1 MQTKDIQVI
10 LRLKIK
16 DTLENSKPSVYP
28 NFHSLVQTKNGY
40 LKAEE
45 MIINYVIVNA
55 VPISSAIAH
64 LESEMG

>member
-16 DTLENSKPSVYP
+16 NALDNCKPNVYP
-28 NFHSLVQTKNGY
+28 NFHSLVQSKSGY

-45 MIINYVIVNA
+45 MIINYAIQNT
-55 VPISSAIAH
+55 VPVSSAIAH

>member
-1 MQTKDIQVI
+1 MQTKDIEKI

-16 DTLENSKPSVYP
+16 SALDNARPSIYP
-28 NFHSLVQTKNGY
+28 NFHSLVQSKEGY

-45 MIINYVIVNA
+45 MIIDYMVANS
-55 VPISSAIAH
+55 VPVSSAIAH